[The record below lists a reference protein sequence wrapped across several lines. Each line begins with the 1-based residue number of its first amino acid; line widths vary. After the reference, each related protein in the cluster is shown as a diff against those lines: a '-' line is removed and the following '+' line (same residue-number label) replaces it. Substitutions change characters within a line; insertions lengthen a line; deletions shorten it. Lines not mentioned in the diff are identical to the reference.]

1 MESLLEREVSIFL
14 EESPP
19 QKTEVSTAVL
29 EMIKRAEKSIKI
41 IQPYVTNVDELED
54 LLIEAARDR
63 GVQVEIVTARIR
75 DQPVYRTFLNA
86 DLFRRMHRECPN
98 LKLWEEPYKFLHMK
112 GIVIDDGKYLTL
124 GSLNQDTWSF
134 YCNNEANVLLVNEK
148 AHEHPETLAYRTF
161 MKVFNNLKRECRP
174 VDFNERYTPMGKLEN
189 MWWRFFLSCSYIFA
203 SQR

>member
-1 MESLLEREVSIFL
+1 M
-14 EESPP
+14 
-19 QKTEVSTAVL
+19 
-29 EMIKRAEKSIKI
+29 
-41 IQPYVTNVDELED
+41 
-54 LLIEAARDR
+54 
-63 GVQVEIVTARIR
+63 QVEIVTARIR

-86 DLFRRMHRECPN
+86 DLFRRMNDECPN
-98 LKLWEEPYKFLHMK
+98 LKIWEEPYKFLHMK

-148 AHEHPETLAYRTF
+148 VTDHPETLAYRSF

-174 VDFNERYTPMGKLEN
+174 VDFNERYSPMGKLEN
-189 MWWRFFLSCSYIFA
+189 MWWRFFLSTSYIFA